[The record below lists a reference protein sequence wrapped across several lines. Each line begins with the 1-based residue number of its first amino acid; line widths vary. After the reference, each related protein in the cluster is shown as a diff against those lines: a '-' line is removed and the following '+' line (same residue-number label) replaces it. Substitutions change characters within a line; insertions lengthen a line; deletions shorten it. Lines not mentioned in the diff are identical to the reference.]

1 VADGMNITLNGM
13 GHASQIVEMIAQ
25 KDWRVAEEPVTIL
38 YTEYSMAK
46 GQSLINGVNILFDT
60 VLRTNARR

>member
-1 VADGMNITLNGM
+1 
-13 GHASQIVEMIAQ
+13 
-25 KDWRVAEEPVTIL
+25 VAEEPVTIL
-38 YTEYSMAK
+38 YTEYSMNK